1 MKVAVY
7 PGSFD
12 PFTFGHQDILER
24 ACGIFDR
31 VIVAVLRNP
40 SKNPLFS
47 VEERIEMIRECMT
60 GNPHVEVDA
69 FEGLTVEFAQQV
81 GAVSIVRGLRA
92 TSDFETEFQM
102 ALFNRKLAPGIT
114 TVFLMTSFA
123 NVFLSSSLIKEVSSH
138 GGDVDFAVP
147 PSVARRLAGLRQNMS
162 SEGESR
168 P

>member
-31 VIVAVLRNP
+31 VIVGVLRNP
-40 SKNPLFS
+40 SKTPLFS
-47 VEERIEMIRECMT
+47 VEERIEMIRESET
-60 GNPHVEVDA
+60 GNGQVEVET
-69 FEGLTVEFAQQV
+69 FEGLTVDFAQKV
-81 GAVSIVRGLRA
+81 GAVAIVRGLRA
-92 TSDFETEFQM
+92 TSDFESEFQM
-102 ALFNRKLAPGIT
+102 ALFNRKLAPDVT
-114 TVFLMTSFA
+114 TTFLMTSFA

-147 PSVARRLAGLRQNMS
+147 PSVARRLARLRENKA
-162 SEGESR
+162 SE
-168 P
+168 